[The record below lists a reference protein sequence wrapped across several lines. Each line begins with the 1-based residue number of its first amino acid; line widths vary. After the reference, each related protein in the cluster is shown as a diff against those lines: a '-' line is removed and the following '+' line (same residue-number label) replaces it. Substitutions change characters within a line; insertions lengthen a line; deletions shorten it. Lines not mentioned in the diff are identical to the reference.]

1 MGKALRATTS
11 IVASLAGTLLAASG
25 AWAAGGAAPVLYA
38 SPSGASGS
46 CTARVPCSLENA
58 ISAAAP
64 GDVVYAFA
72 GVYNGGFV
80 IDKAITV
87 HGAGAV
93 INASSSP
100 FGNGVHIVGPGGSGS
115 SVENFKIEN
124 AKFEGILVGTAP
136 VAPETENGTPVTSGE
151 PVSNVRILNNTLTDN
166 GTGFGTNAGQCYSTP
181 EAPGDCGETIHL
193 VSVTDSTVEGNYVED
208 NVGGILLTDEFGPN
222 SGNAVRFN
230 RTIGNT
236 DDCGITL
243 AGHSS
248 AAVNPETGMP
258 TGAAGVF
265 DNLVES
271 NTSNG
276 NGVAGQGAGILLG
289 GGAPFAGVY
298 DNLIRYNYAY
308 GNGLSGVTVHQHLI
322 GDLNDNVIEGNV
334 LLDNNVDGDYD
345 FAAAAATETTGI
357 LVASGEPPGPPLP
370 PELVP
375 GPISGTVIRGNQLY
389 SSRVGIWTLGLEKA
403 STQIAYN
410 VFGQGVKTPISEH

>member
-1 MGKALRATTS
+1 MGKALRATATV
-11 IVASLAGTLLAASG
+11 VAALAIALLAASG
-25 AWAAGGAAPVLYA
+25 ASAAGGAAPVLYA
-38 SPSGASGS
+38 SPSGGSGS
-46 CTARVPCSLENA
+46 CSARLPCTLENA

-64 GDVVYAFA
+64 GDIVYAFP

-80 IDKAITV
+80 IEKAITLR
-87 HGAGAV
+87 GAGAV

-115 SVENFKIEN
+115 AVEGFKIEN
-124 AKFEGILVGTAP
+124 AKFEGILIGTAP
-136 VAPETENGTPVTSGE
+136 VAPETEDGAPATSGE
-151 PVSNVRILNNTLTDN
+151 PVSDVRIANNTLRHN
-166 GTGFGTNAGQCYSTP
+166 GTGFGTDAGQCYSTP

-193 VSVTDSTVEGNYVED
+193 VSVTGSTVEGNYVED

-222 SGNAVRFN
+222 AGNIVRMN
-230 RTIGNT
+230 RTIANS

-248 AAVNPETGMP
+248 AAVDPETGMP

-265 DNLVES
+265 DNIVET
-271 NTSNG
+271 NTSDE

-298 DNLIRYNYAY
+298 DNLIRNNYAY
-308 GNGLSGVTVHQHLI
+308 GNGLSGITVHQHLI
-322 GDLNDNVIEGNV
+322 GDLNGNTIEGNV

-370 PELVP
+370 PELLP
-375 GPISGTVIRGNQLY
+375 GPISGTLIRGNFLY
-389 SSRVGIWTLGLEKA
+389 SSSVGIWTLGVEKA
-403 STQIAYN
+403 STEIAHN
-410 VFGQGVKTPISEH
+410 IFGQGVKTQISEN

>member
-1 MGKALRATTS
+1 MGKALRATAS
-11 IVASLAGTLLAASG
+11 IVVSLAGVLLAASG
-25 AWAAGGAAPVLYA
+25 AWAAGAAPVLYA
-38 SPSGASGS
+38 SPSGGSGVCS
-46 CTARVPCSLENA
+46 VRVPCSLENA

-80 IDKAITV
+80 VDKAITL

-93 INASSSP
+93 IDASSSP
-100 FGNGVHIVGPGGSGS
+100 FGNGVQIVGPGGSGS
-115 SVENFKIEN
+115 SVEGFRIED

-136 VAPETENGTPVTSGE
+136 VAPETENGEPVTSGE
-151 PVSNVRILNNTLTDN
+151 PVSDVRIANNTLTHN

-193 VSVTDSTVEGNYVED
+193 VAVTNSTVEGNYVED
-208 NVGGILLTDEFGPN
+208 NVGGILLTDEFGPT
-222 SGNAVRFN
+222 SGNVVRLN
-230 RTIGNT
+230 RTIGND

-265 DNLVES
+265 DNVVES
-271 NTSNG
+271 NTSDE

-298 DNLIRYNYAY
+298 DNLIRNNYAY

-322 GDLNDNVIEGNV
+322 GDLNDNTIEGNV
-334 LLDNNVDGDYD
+334 LLNNNLDGDFD

-370 PELVP
+370 PELLP
-375 GPISGTVIRGNQLY
+375 GPISGTVIRGNFLY
-389 SSRVGIWTLGLEKA
+389 SSKVGIWTLGVETA
-403 STQIAYN
+403 STQIAHN

>member
-1 MGKALRATTS
+1 MGKASKATAS
-11 IVASLAGTLLAASG
+11 IIASLAGALLAASG

-38 SPSGASGS
+38 SPNGAAGS
-46 CTARVPCSLENA
+46 CSARVPCSLENA

-87 HGAGAV
+87 RGSGAV

-151 PVSNVRILNNTLTDN
+151 PVSNVRIADNTLTDN

-208 NVGGILLTDEFGPN
+208 DVGGILLTDEFGPN
-222 SGNAVRFN
+222 SGNVVRLN

-248 AAVNPETGMP
+248 AAVSPETGMP

-265 DNLVES
+265 NNIVES
-271 NTSNG
+271 NTSDG

-298 DNLIRYNYAY
+298 DNLIRNNSAS

-322 GDLNDNVIEGNV
+322 GDLNGNVIEGNV
-334 LLDNNVDGDYD
+334 LLDNNLDGDYD

-389 SSRVGIWTLGLEKA
+389 SSKVGIWTLGLEKA
-403 STQIAYN
+403 STQMGHN
-410 VFGQGVKTPISEH
+410 VFGQGMKTPISEH